1 MGILFLI
8 LKIIGI
14 LLAVLVLLATAVVA
28 VPVRYRA
35 SLKAQGIIEGNAVFC
50 WMFHAVDLQLW
61 YGEEG
66 ISWKFRILGIPVL
79 RQKKKGKEPTSLK
92 SVEEKADRPLMEQEK
107 KSQDGDSPHVS
118 EGLEASKEQAKK
130 RVVESIRKQQAEIV
144 AYQREQDGSAQL
156 SEPGQEGNEVQ
167 EVQEVQKMQGAKRE
181 EKQQDNFSEQKIDG
195 IPPKGR
201 PSESAGQKHN
211 KEKMHGFKRICN
223 FFSKIP
229 KRFQKLQSIVTGG
242 KPKFTALKARFL
254 NIKKLLLDETNQ
266 KAFLH
271 VLQELKI
278 LLRHFSPRKASGDI
292 AFSAGGPAHTGEALG
307 ILSLFPFWA
316 KYQIAVMPDFM
327 EESFY
332 IRGKIFFKGY
342 IRIWHLLPS
351 GIRLIK
357 DKNIHRL
364 IAAMRR

>member
-14 LLAVLVLLATAVVA
+14 LLAALVLLATAAVA

-35 SLKAQGIIEGNAVFC
+35 SLKAQGSIEGDAVFH
-50 WMFHAVDLQLW
+50 WVFHAVNLQLW

-66 ISWKFRILGIPVL
+66 LSWKCRILGIPIF
-79 RQKKKGKEPTSLK
+79 RQKKKGVLGSG
-92 SVEEKADRPLMEQEK
+92 KADGVLREQEK
-107 KSQDGDSPHVS
+107 KREEGEDPSVS
-118 EGLEASKEQAKK
+118 DGLEPSKEQAKK
-130 RVVESIRKQQAEIV
+130 RVAESIRKQQAEII
-144 AYQREQDGSAQL
+144 AYQRGQDESPQHAEPEEEEHASGRAGSVQEEQASEGAEPVQEEQASEGA
-156 SEPGQEGNEVQ
+156 EPGQEEQASEGTGQGQ
-167 EVQEVQKMQGAKRE
+167 ENGKL
-181 EKQQDNFSEQKIDG
+181 
-195 IPPKGR
+195 
-201 PSESAGQKHN
+201 
-211 KEKMHGFKRICN
+211 HGFRRIFS
-223 FFSKIP
+223 FFTGMP
-229 KRFQKLQSIVTGG
+229 GRFQKLKSMAAGG
-242 KPKFTALKARFL
+242 KARFDDLKARFL

-271 VLQELKI
+271 ILQELKI
-278 LLRHFSPRKASGDI
+278 LLRHFSPRKASGDV
-292 AFSAGGPAHTGEALG
+292 AFSAGDPALTGKALG
-307 ILSLFPFWA
+307 MLSLFPFWA
-316 KYQIAVMPDFM
+316 KYQVAVAPDFV

-332 IRGKIFFKGY
+332 IRGKVVVKGY